1 VRPRRFRRIRS
12 RRRPKCGGGTIIITG
27 TAGIIIIGIIIIGI
41 AITAG
46 IVVGITAG
54 IAAGIITTAIGE
66 RGSAGLFSQDEMTP
80 RARIAGLFHIRMV
93 EPRC

>member
-1 VRPRRFRRIRS
+1 
-12 RRRPKCGGGTIIITG
+12 
-27 TAGIIIIGIIIIGI
+27 
-41 AITAG
+41 
-46 IVVGITAG
+46 VVGITAG

>member
-1 VRPRRFRRIRS
+1 MRS

-27 TAGIIIIGIIIIGI
+27 TAGIIIIGT

-66 RGSAGLFSQDEMTP
+66 LRSAGFSFNAEMTP
-80 RARIAGLFHIRMV
+80 RARVAGLFHIRMV
-93 EPRC
+93 EPEMLGCACKSGAKC

>member
-1 VRPRRFRRIRS
+1 VRPRRFRRIQS
-12 RRRPKCGGGTIIITG
+12 RPRPKCGGGTIITG
-27 TAGIIIIGIIIIGI
+27 TAGIIIIGIG
-41 AITAG
+41 ITAG

-66 RGSAGLFSQDEMTP
+66 CGSAGLFSHDEMTP

>member
-1 VRPRRFRRIRS
+1 VRPRQFRRIRG
-12 RRRPKCGGGTIIITG
+12 RPRPKCGGGTIIITG
-27 TAGIIIIGIIIIGI
+27 TAGIIIIGI